1 MEAAAELCFSMKDLL
16 FSEVYLDDSDLL
28 IINSM
33 LLVYL
38 SSFYNKS
45 EGLS

>member
-16 FSEVYLDDSDLL
+16 FCEVYLDDSDLL